1 MARGT
6 RKGSGPPA
14 PPRDGDDDSREY
26 RDPKAKG
33 AFHNPFAALAGK
45 RDTLPGTAPQVRPED
60 FPLTPPAQGPA
71 QAVLRLE
78 ERGGQ
83 EVTRVEGLGLSAP
96 ELQAWLE
103 ALQRGLGCRGEV
115 EDGTLVLRGDHR
127 RTAPDLL
134 LRRGVQRV
142 RQG

>member
-6 RKGSGPPA
+6 RKGPGTPA
-14 PPRDGDDDSREY
+14 PPKDGDEAALR
-26 RDPKAKG
+26 
-33 AFHNPFAALAGK
+33 HNPFAALAGK
-45 RDTLPGTAPQVRPED
+45 RDALPSTVPQVRPED
-60 FPLTPPAQGPA
+60 FPLTPPTHGPA

-83 EVTRVEGLGLSAP
+83 EVTRVEGLGLPPA
-96 ELQAWLE
+96 ELRAWLE
-103 ALQRGLGCRGEV
+103 ALQRGLGCRGDVVGDALE
-115 EDGTLVLRGDHR
+115 LRGDHR